1 MGMEHLSWQAPQGR
15 GIHFKDLSMDSTQYL
30 ERWAWLG
37 LALLVFALLS
47 PSAVLVGLA
56 LWLWLHWQRKARWR
70 WIVAGL
76 LLVASWAGLVLL
88 WGTLAAQL
96 VALREAIT
104 SSARVGTLLTRAL
117 PVWGEGTL
125 LGPTIAGLVQL
136 FRPQSPI
143 WPARVQHP
151 PQPALP
157 EQPAGPTSLHGV
169 AQRLT
174 LPGPAVKQDLPQEPS
189 GMAS

>member
-1 MGMEHLSWQAPQGR
+1 
-15 GIHFKDLSMDSTQYL
+15 MDRTSYL
-30 ERWAWLG
+30 EHWVWLS

-47 PSAVLVGLA
+47 PSAALVGLA
-56 LWLWLHWQRKARWR
+56 LWLWLHWKRQAQWR
-70 WIVAGL
+70 WFLAGL

-88 WGTLAAQL
+88 WGTLADQL

-104 SSARVGTLLTRAL
+104 DQAGPGTLLMRAL

-136 FRPQSPI
+136 FRPQPHVR
-143 WPARVQHP
+143 PAPKQQSS
-151 PQPALP
+151 QPALP
-157 EQPAGPTSLHGV
+157 EQPAAPKPLSGV

-174 LPGPAVKQDLPQEPS
+174 LPSPAVKPDDQPQDALAEL
-189 GMAS
+189 AF

>member
-1 MGMEHLSWQAPQGR
+1 
-15 GIHFKDLSMDSTQYL
+15 MDTTSYV

-56 LWLWLHWQRKARWR
+56 LWLWLHWKQQARWP

-88 WGTLAAQL
+88 WDSLADQL

-104 SSARVGTLLTRAL
+104 GQAGLGILLTRAL

-125 LGPTIAGLVQL
+125 FGPTIAGIVQL
-136 FRPQSPI
+136 FRPQKPNK
-143 WPARVQHP
+143 PAFAQ
-151 PQPALP
+151 QPAQPAVP
-157 EQPAGPTSLHGV
+157 EQPTQTQLSGV

-174 LPGPAVKQDLPQEPS
+174 LPSPAVRPDQPPD
-189 GMAS
+189 ASQRAS